1 MFQKLLSA
9 LGDDL
14 KTWSGRIDRQ
24 RHGVVRDRVFFLHIP
39 KCGGTSVTSAINRKF
54 APETIHH
61 VDVLAAT
68 RVSSKLDLDL
78 MSYREN
84 LLLYHLAKEDCRL
97 VTGHYNWSDRAY
109 RLFGDEWKFV
119 TVLRHPV
126 KKWLS
131 QYYFNRYKDIPAQHF
146 QIDVDIDEYMNS
158 EEGRALGHDQVSKLS
173 DLAITE
179 PDAMLEAALEN
190 LDRFDVVGLTE
201 HLDRFQRDF
210 GQCFGTA
217 IDISRL
223 NINPAQK
230 RQQTALESP
239 EIHKRV
245 EELCR
250 LDMVLYRTALE
261 KLELPAK

>member
-1 MFQKLLSA
+1 MVGAHRPAATRRRPGQ
-9 LGDDL
+9 
-14 KTWSGRIDRQ
+14 
-24 RHGVVRDRVFFLHIP
+24 GVFLHIP
-39 KCGGTSVTSAINRKF
+39 KCGGTSVTRAINRKF
-54 APETIHH
+54 APEAIHH
-61 VDVLAAT
+61 LAAT
-68 RVSSKLDLDL
+68 RVSSKLELDL

-146 QIDVDIDEYMNS
+146 QIDMDIDEYMNS
-158 EEGRALGHDQVSKLS
+158 QEGRALGHDQVSKLS

-201 HLDRFQRDF
+201 HLDRFQQDF

-217 IDISRL
+217 IDIARL
-223 NINPAQK
+223 NINPAQT
-230 RQQTALESP
+230 RQQTALDTP

-245 EELCR
+245 RSCAG
-250 LDMVLYRTALE
+250 TT
-261 KLELPAK
+261 

>member
-1 MFQKLLSA
+1 MRRDICYQRNQPEIRSR
-9 LGDDL
+9 DHPPP
-14 KTWSGRIDRQ
+14 GR
-24 RHGVVRDRVFFLHIP
+24 
-39 KCGGTSVTSAINRKF
+39 
-54 APETIHH
+54 
-61 VDVLAAT
+61 LAAT

-146 QIDVDIDEYMNS
+146 QIDMDIDEYMNS

-201 HLDRFQRDF
+201 HLDRFQRGF
-210 GQCFGTA
+210 RT
-217 IDISRL
+217 
-223 NINPAQK
+223 
-230 RQQTALESP
+230 
-239 EIHKRV
+239 
-245 EELCR
+245 
-250 LDMVLYRTALE
+250 VLRYCHRYQ
-261 KLELPAK
+261 PG